1 MDWSQKLVTS
11 DRTRGATD
19 LVMDPLNPQDLYV
32 SLWSEGIAKSTDGGT
47 TWNPVMTGLPGNADY
62 TIAPTRFALGI
73 SHPTLAVSATLYTG
87 FEWFDTNG
95 VYHPSTVWRSTNEG
109 QSWAETNTAVV
120 GGYCGS
126 SVNSTQCFYDN
137 VIGVDPTDP
146 DIVYALG
153 LFNYNT
159 GTGGVFRS
167 MDGGATWLDL
177 GWNQHPDYHAIAIRT
192 DAPGNILVG
201 NDGGVWSSSDYG
213 GRLNPADPVSAADWT
228 NLNATVNPNGS
239 VSHNTGLAITQF
251 SSIAQNPSIV
261 DRTYGGTQD
270 NGTLRK
276 STLSNTWYD
285 LASGDGGQVL
295 VDPTNPQYVYGTY
308 YNISPYRFDD
318 GMLGY
323 FFSNSSIYTGLHRSD
338 RSAFYIPF
346 TMDPEFPNRL
356 YLGTYRVYRTDN
368 RGDQWQVISSDL
380 TTGCTSSSASPT
392 TYACV
397 ITALGVT
404 AGAPAVYSGSGDG
417 LVYMTTDST
426 AATPVWVNV
435 TKSPLPQRPVSWI
448 AVDRSDYRVAY
459 LAYGGF
465 NAATPLQSGHVFK
478 TTNAGQTWTNISGD
492 LPDVPVNT
500 LVLDPTHPD
509 TLYAG
514 TDVGPL
520 VTTNGG
526 STWTPLGSG
535 FPIVAV
541 NQLDLNPYTGLMRA
555 ATHGRGAWS
564 LSNPTPEPALQI
576 RAQDAGNPV
585 GPGSLVTYTLTV
597 KNTGNLPATGLDIMD
612 TIPDNTTFVSAQDGG
627 THVGDHVEWAVTQVT
642 TGTVVNSYGGVLPGS
657 VSVSFTVQIDNGVQS
672 GDVITNQDFSVTSN
686 EGASATGSPTPL
698 VLAPANSLLL
708 TPNSQLDGTRS
719 GQSITYT
726 LSVQN
731 LGYQTDAYDLT
742 VSGNSWPTTL
752 WDASFT
758 SEITETNSLPAGGMT
773 DFGVEVMVPMTATNN
788 SQDTA
793 TILAAS
799 MDNPSVSMTATVA
812 TKAVTVDV
820 LLVDNDD
827 NGPDVSSY
835 YTAAL
840 EAAGFDY
847 NIWDLG
853 ANSDL
858 PLNYMKAH
866 KAIVWFSG
874 GSYPNPISPYED
886 NLAAF
891 LDNGGRL
898 FMSGMDI
905 LDQSGGLTNFVYDYL
920 HIDWDGTE
928 TQNDTGTTMVTGVP
942 TNTLTAGLGPYAMD
956 YAGVGLVDFS
966 DEITPIAPAIPA
978 FRDDFDQ
985 TNALT
990 VTAGNYKV
998 MFLAFPFEAM
1008 GTPADQ
1014 ALVLQRALLDFG
1026 VTRSLRL
1033 YLPVIQ
1039 ATFAP

>member
-1 MDWSQKLVTS
+1 
-11 DRTRGATD
+11 
-19 LVMDPLNPQDLYV
+19 
-32 SLWSEGIAKSTDGGT
+32 
-47 TWNPVMTGLPGNADY
+47 
-62 TIAPTRFALGI
+62 
-73 SHPTLAVSATLYTG
+73 
-87 FEWFDTNG
+87 
-95 VYHPSTVWRSTNEG
+95 
-109 QSWAETNTAVV
+109 
-120 GGYCGS
+120 
-126 SVNSTQCFYDN
+126 
-137 VIGVDPTDP
+137 
-146 DIVYALG
+146 
-153 LFNYNT
+153 
-159 GTGGVFRS
+159 
-167 MDGGATWLDL
+167 
-177 GWNQHPDYHAIAIRT
+177 
-192 DAPGNILVG
+192 
-201 NDGGVWSSSDYG
+201 
-213 GRLNPADPVSAADWT
+213 
-228 NLNATVNPNGS
+228 
-239 VSHNTGLAITQF
+239 
-251 SSIAQNPSIV
+251 
-261 DRTYGGTQD
+261 
-270 NGTLRK
+270 
-276 STLSNTWYD
+276 
-285 LASGDGGQVL
+285 
-295 VDPTNPQYVYGTY
+295 
-308 YNISPYRFDD
+308 
-318 GMLGY
+318 
-323 FFSNSSIYTGLHRSD
+323 
-338 RSAFYIPF
+338 
-346 TMDPEFPNRL
+346 
-356 YLGTYRVYRTDN
+356 
-368 RGDQWQVISSDL
+368 
-380 TTGCTSSSASPT
+380 
-392 TYACV
+392 
-397 ITALGVT
+397 
-404 AGAPAVYSGSGDG
+404 
-417 LVYMTTDST
+417 
-426 AATPVWVNV
+426 
-435 TKSPLPQRPVSWI
+435 
-448 AVDRSDYRVAY
+448 
-459 LAYGGF
+459 
-465 NAATPLQSGHVFK
+465 
-478 TTNAGQTWTNISGD
+478 
-492 LPDVPVNT
+492 
-500 LVLDPTHPD
+500 
-509 TLYAG
+509 
-514 TDVGPL
+514 
-520 VTTNGG
+520 
-526 STWTPLGSG
+526 
-535 FPIVAV
+535 
-541 NQLDLNPYTGLMRA
+541 
-555 ATHGRGAWS
+555 
-564 LSNPTPEPALQI
+564 
-576 RAQDAGNPV
+576 
-585 GPGSLVTYTLTV
+585 
-597 KNTGNLPATGLDIMD
+597 
-612 TIPDNTTFVSAQDGG
+612 
-627 THVGDHVEWAVTQVT
+627 
-642 TGTVVNSYGGVLPGS
+642 
-657 VSVSFTVQIDNGVQS
+657 VQIDNGVQS
-672 GDVITNQDFSVTSN
+672 GDVITNEDFSVTSN

-731 LGYQTDAYDLT
+731 LGYQTDAYDLS

-793 TILAAS
+793 TIMAAS
-799 MDNPSVSMTATVA
+799 MDNPAVSMTATVA

-866 KAIVWFSG
+866 KAIVWFAG
-874 GSYPNPISPYED
+874 ASYPSPITPYGD

-942 TNTLTAGLGPYAMD
+942 TNTVTAGLGPYAMD

-998 MFLAFPFEAM
+998 MFLAFPLEAM

-1026 VTRSLRL
+1026 VARSVRL